1 MHCTRERVLASMPDE
16 VPSSA
21 LDAYRGYLARRN
33 AGEPIAYLLGY
44 REFYGRRFAVD
55 SRVLVPR
62 PETELLVD
70 IALSALSPPVPPPS
84 AGTPSRQR
92 YHDAFTGSG
101 CVGISIAAERPELEV
116 SLSDASPDA
125 LEVASANAVS
135 VLGHELSIG
144 TGSILSAATGVFDVI
159 TANPPYVSSTLT
171 DALLSGGSH
180 EPRMALDGGPLGL
193 DPYPAL
199 AEQAWAKL
207 REGGVLIVEI
217 GEEQGAAVTDIFK
230 AAGFDDVR
238 VEADLAGQDR
248 CVVGV
253 KHA

>member
-1 MHCTRERVLASMPDE
+1 MTVRAALSEGTGSLKGSAPETPFLDAALLLGLAMHCTRERVLASMPDE

-116 SLSDASPDA
+116 SLSDASP
-125 LEVASANAVS
+125 
-135 VLGHELSIG
+135 
-144 TGSILSAATGVFDVI
+144 
-159 TANPPYVSSTLT
+159 
-171 DALLSGGSH
+171 
-180 EPRMALDGGPLGL
+180 
-193 DPYPAL
+193 
-199 AEQAWAKL
+199 
-207 REGGVLIVEI
+207 
-217 GEEQGAAVTDIFK
+217 
-230 AAGFDDVR
+230 
-238 VEADLAGQDR
+238 
-248 CVVGV
+248 
-253 KHA
+253 